1 MALSALAPTA
11 LDDDEADDYRLHE
24 VWLHDFKSYAGA
36 VRVGPFH
43 PRLNVVVG
51 PNGCGKSCLVSGIG
65 FALGLRADHRRQPPP
80 ADGRGGVH
88 ARRRVRAAG
97 GVGERVAAVRV
108 SRCEGDTVA
117 SKNGRLRRRYA
128 DTPGRG
134 AISRPARLGGVV
146 IAGST
151 LRSQRPPARSPMG
164 DCLSTCLGGRE
175 ETEEDRL
182 MSREARARAAEAA
195 AARQQSFQQSSQG
208 RAAARQHER
217 DQAERKA
224 GPSRGN
230 DNARDWLS

>member
-1 MALSALAPTA
+1 MTVTPP
-11 LDDDEADDYRLHE
+11 
-24 VWLHDFKSYAGA
+24 AGTI
-36 VRVGPFH
+36 
-43 PRLNVVVG
+43 
-51 PNGCGKSCLVSGIG
+51 SGSS
-65 FALGLRADHRRQPPP
+65 RADADCEFLCCHRGPP
-80 ADGRGGVH
+80 
-88 ARRRVRAAG
+88 
-97 GVGERVAAVRV
+97 
-108 SRCEGDTVA
+108 C
-117 SKNGRLRRRYA
+117 
-128 DTPGRG
+128 
-134 AISRPARLGGVV
+134 
-146 IAGST
+146 
-151 LRSQRPPARSPMG
+151 SQRRSPMG

>member
-1 MALSALAPTA
+1 MTVTPATISAPDL
-11 LDDDEADDYRLHE
+11 
-24 VWLHDFKSYAGA
+24 
-36 VRVGPFH
+36 
-43 PRLNVVVG
+43 
-51 PNGCGKSCLVSGIG
+51 
-65 FALGLRADHRRQPPP
+65 
-80 ADGRGGVH
+80 
-88 ARRRVRAAG
+88 
-97 GVGERVAAVRV
+97 
-108 SRCEGDTVA
+108 
-117 SKNGRLRRRYA
+117 A
-128 DTPGRG
+128 DTP
-134 AISRPARLGGVV
+134 ASSAV
-146 IAGST
+146 IAGRS
-151 LRSQRPPARSPMG
+151 LRSQRRSPMG